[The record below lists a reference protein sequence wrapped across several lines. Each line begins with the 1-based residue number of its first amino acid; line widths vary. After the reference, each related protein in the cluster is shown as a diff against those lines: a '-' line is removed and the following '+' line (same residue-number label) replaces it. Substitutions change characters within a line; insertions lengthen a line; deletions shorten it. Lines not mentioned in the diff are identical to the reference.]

1 MSLTPSQS
9 IALGTV
15 APNFSLP
22 DTTADNKIKS
32 FNELKGKNGTVVM
45 FICNHCPFVI
55 HINQKIVALAQEF
68 QSQEINFV
76 AISSNDAIN
85 YPQDGPEKMTIHA
98 ERNNYNFPYIY
109 DQTQEIAKAYQAA
122 CTPDIFVFDENE
134 KLYYHGQIDDSRPG
148 NNKPAT
154 GADLQNALTN
164 LLQKKSAPTPQKPSI
179 GCNIKWK

>member
-1 MSLTPSQS
+1 MALTPSNQ
-9 IALGTV
+9 ITL
-15 APNFSLP
+15 
-22 DTTADNKIKS
+22 DTQASDFTLIDTISGKELS
-32 FNELKGKNGTVVM
+32 FTDTKGINGTVIM

-55 HINQKIVALAQEF
+55 HINEKIVELATEF
-68 QSQEINFV
+68 QAQGINFI
-76 AISSNDAIN
+76 AISSNNAEN
-85 YPQDGPEKMTIHA
+85 FPQDGPTNMTIHA
-98 ERNNYNFPYIY
+98 ERNNYNFPYLY
-109 DQTQEIAKAYQAA
+109 DETQSVAKDYQAA

-179 GCNIKWK
+179 GCNIKWN